1 MFSKFF
7 IDRPR
12 FAMVIAVVLAL
23 AGTIAAV
30 NLPVKQ
36 YPDVAPPQVEVSA
49 SYPGADAET
58 LANTVGVPLEEAI
71 NGVDDMI
78 YMSST
83 SSNTGEYSLSITF
96 KTGTDPDMALVKV
109 QNRVQQ
115 ATPLLP
121 GEVTSRGIT
130 TETSFSDI
138 LGFVALIS
146 PNGTR
151 DALFLTDYTYN
162 NVSNALKRVP
172 GLGDVTVLGA
182 KYSIRVWLDPERM
195 ASLGLSTSDVA
206 GAISSQNRQASLGSI
221 GAAPGNE
228 KTPLVYTLTTTGR
241 LGSVRQFEN
250 IVVRTTADG
259 ALVKLKDISRIE
271 LGSENYIFHAAVNQG
286 PSALM
291 ALSQAAGS
299 NALDAMRATEKA
311 LDELSKSLPSDT
323 EFLIGYDSTDYVR
336 ETIHEI
342 LFTLVLTFSLVVLVC
357 YVFLQDWRVTLVPV
371 MAIPISLLATFIGLS
386 VLGFSINI
394 LTLFAFVLVIG
405 TVVDDAIIVV
415 ERVLYVMERD
425 RVNSVDATIQAMKD
439 VTGPMTATTLVFLA
453 IFVPVAF
460 MGGITGEI
468 YRQFAVTV
476 SFSVVFSLVVAL
488 TLSPAM
494 CAHMLH
500 DVRPKQ
506 RGPLAWFNRLVAKAS
521 SGYVAGSLWIARRTV
536 VTLVFFGLVV
546 GGSLLI
552 MKGTPTAFVPDE
564 DQGAVFAVVQLPEG
578 ASQGRTQA
586 VMDKVLPRLRAIPGV
601 KFVMSIVGYSMM
613 GGSGENVSSIIISL
627 DTWSDRNTPDKS
639 QDSIVGQFR
648 AIAASVPEAQINI
661 FTPPAISGLGMSG
674 GLDVRL
680 QSRQEDDPQ
689 KLAQVLGEF
698 LGKVNQAPQFLY
710 AFSTYAADTPHLY
723 LDIDR
728 EKAEMMGVPV
738 ENVFDTLQ
746 TYFGTAYINDINIG
760 TTVNK
765 VILQSDWPYR
775 DQIDRIGGIYANS
788 ATGVHVPLQSFMSFR
803 KILAPRVASRY
814 NLFPSAS
821 VMAFMTP
828 GYSTGQGIAAMEEL
842 ASTLP
847 EGYVLEWS
855 GMTYQER
862 ESGGQT
868 GVIMAIAVL
877 FGYLFLVAQYESW
890 SVPLGV
896 ILSLPVALLG
906 ALVGISVMK
915 ISLSIYAQLG
925 ILLLVGLAAKN
936 AILIVEFAKE
946 QHDDKGLT
954 IIEAAGVAASE
965 RFRSVMMTAFTCV
978 IGILPMLFASGAG
991 AGSRLHV
998 GTTMFFGMTL
1008 ATVFGIFLIPG
1019 LYVFLQTSR
1028 EAFKAAVG
1036 RLLSKTKATPESE
1049 E

>member
-23 AGTIAAV
+23 AGSIAAV

-291 ALSQAAGS
+291 ALSQAADS
-299 NALDAMRATEKA
+299 NALDAMKATEKA

-425 RVNSVDATIQAMKD
+425 RVNSVDATVQAMKD

-500 DVRPKQ
+500 DVKPKR

-521 SGYVAGSLWIARRTV
+521 SGYVAGSLWIARRAV
-536 VTLVFFGLVV
+536 VTVVFFGLVV

-552 MKGTPTAFVPDE
+552 MKATPTAFVPDE

-601 KFVMSIVGYSMM
+601 KFAMSIVGYSLM
-613 GGSGENVSSIIISL
+613 GGSGENVSSIIMSL
-627 DTWSDRNTPDKS
+627 ETWSDRNTPDKS

-661 FTPPAISGLGMSG
+661 FTPPAISGLGVSG

-680 QSRQEDDPQ
+680 QSRLDSDPQ

-698 LGKVNQAPQFLY
+698 LGKVNQSPQFLY

-738 ENVFDTLQ
+738 DNVFDTLQ
-746 TYFGTAYINDINIG
+746 TYFGTAYVNDINIG

-775 DQIDRIGGIYANS
+775 DQIDRVGGIYANS
-788 ATGVHVPLQSFMSFR
+788 TTGAHVPLQSFMSFR
-803 KILAPRVASRY
+803 KILAPRVVSRY
-814 NLFPSAS
+814 NLFPSAAVS
-821 VMAFMTP
+821 AFMAP

-842 ASTLP
+842 ASALP

-862 ESGGQT
+862 EAGGQT

-946 QHDDKGLT
+946 QHDEKGLP

-1008 ATVFGIFLIPG
+1008 ATVLGIFLIPG

-1036 RLLSKTKATPESE
+1036 RVLSKTKATPESE